1 MSDAEKKKET
11 NKEFAQG
18 SLEKLFDRTYVSGR
32 LASGIYT
39 DLRDYID
46 NNNINDPESFNLAIE
61 SAYSNW
67 STAREVAPGEQSPKQ
82 VSTFRTAVST
92 LRTALTLGV
101 SLTDDNGDL
110 RGKSALTAA
119 NKAKK
124 EETPVVVTDD
134 LHNKRYKKLQE
145 NLTTMLVDM
154 DPATQL
160 TYVVQL
166 YKLCEEL
173 KNKLTGVNNAS

>member
-1 MSDAEKKKET
+1 MSDAEKKNEIKM
-11 NKEFAQG
+11 EFANG
-18 SLEKLFDRTYVSGR
+18 SLEKVFDRTYVSGR

-67 STAREVAPGEQSPKQ
+67 STARKVAPGEQSPKQ

-92 LRTALTLGV
+92 LRTALNLGV
-101 SLTDDNGDL
+101 SLTDANGDL
-110 RGKSALTAA
+110 RGKSALAAA

-124 EETPVVVTDD
+124 EETPVVITDD

-145 NLTTMLVDM
+145 NLTAMLVDM
-154 DPATQL
+154 DPVTQL
-160 TYVVQL
+160 KYVKEL
-166 YKLCEEL
+166 SKLCIDLE
-173 KNKLTGVNNAS
+173 NRITGVKNAS